1 MVFLEVCFFVSMI
14 LTMTETTKKLS
25 NQEAIKENSQY
36 LYGNILKELQD
47 RGIIEVSDESY
58 ELLKFHGTY
67 QGYNRD
73 TATERKKQ
81 KLDKEFEFMV
91 RLRIPAGRLTAKQY
105 LAVDDIASKYANNSI
120 RITTRETFQLH
131 CVAQDN
137 LWDTIHDIYQA
148 SLSTLS
154 ACGDV
159 VRNVMISP
167 APFEDAK
174 HKILQE
180 AGYSIAKFC
189 TPKTSAYDELWSG
202 KEIAQNRD
210 EDLYGKTY
218 LPRKFK
224 IALIMPEDN
233 SPDVFTHDLG
243 FVLIFE
249 GQKLLGYNV
258 LVGGGMGMSHNNAKT
273 YPRLATEI
281 AFIEPQDL
289 LNATEAVVKLQRD
302 FGDRTDRKHARL
314 KYLVEEK
321 GFEWTYNTFKEY
333 FAKTNPKGKVH
344 PPKPIKEYKIKDN
357 LGWHKH
363 SPKGDEWF
371 LGLPIE
377 NGRIIDL
384 ENAKIKT
391 GLRAVIKKYQPKIVL
406 TADQKIILC
415 NIKEKDKA
423 SIEKDLKSFG
433 IKLREEVSELNR
445 YMMACV
451 ALPTCGKALAE
462 AERVRTPIEISIQE
476 LLNDLK
482 IGNEKLS
489 VRIAGCPNGCSRPYV
504 GDIGIIGRMPDHY
517 LLNIGG
523 DFEGTRL
530 NKPVFD
536 KVPEKEISTA
546 LKPMFELFIQNR
558 KKSEGFGDFC
568 FRYGVEKV
576 ANQAILS
583 LTEYKW
589 AKYFSG
595 D

>member
-1 MVFLEVCFFVSMI
+1 MNEPV
-14 LTMTETTKKLS
+14 KKLS

-131 CVAQDN
+131 CVAKDN
-137 LWDTIHDIYQA
+137 LWDTIHDIYNI

-189 TPKTSAYDELWSG
+189 TPKTSSYDELWSG
-202 KEIAQNRD
+202 KEIAQNRG
-210 EDLYGKTY
+210 EDLYGTTY

-321 GFEWTYNTFKEY
+321 GFEWTLNTFKEY
-333 FAKTNPKGKVH
+333 FSKTNPKGKVH

-384 ENAKIKT
+384 QGAKIKT

-423 SIEKDLKSFG
+423 SIQADLKSFG

-462 AERVRTPIEISIQE
+462 AERVRTPIEISIQQ
-476 LLNDLK
+476 LLNELK

-536 KVPEKEISTA
+536 KIPEKEIATA

-568 FRYGVEKV
+568 FRFGVENV
-576 ANQAILS
+576 ANQVISS

-589 AKYFSG
+589 AKYFKG

>member
-1 MVFLEVCFFVSMI
+1 MNEPI
-14 LTMTETTKKLS
+14 KKLS

-131 CVAQDN
+131 CVAKDN
-137 LWDTIHDIYQA
+137 LWDTIHDIYEA

-202 KEIAQNRD
+202 KEITKNRD

-249 GQKLLGYNV
+249 GEKLLGYNV

-321 GFEWTYNTFKEY
+321 GFEWTSATFKEY

-344 PPKPIKEYKIKDN
+344 QPKPIKEYKIKDN

-384 ENAKIKT
+384 ESAKIKT
-391 GLRAVIKKYQPKIVL
+391 GLRTVIKKYQPKIVL

-415 NIKEKDKA
+415 NIKEKDKPA
-423 SIEKDLKSFG
+423 IEKDLKSFG

-462 AERVRTPIEISIQE
+462 AERVRTPIEISIQQ
-476 LLNDLK
+476 LLNELE

-536 KVPEKEISTA
+536 KVPEKEIALA
-546 LKPMFELFIQNR
+546 LKPMFELFIENR
-558 KKSEGFGDFC
+558 TKNEGFGDFC
-568 FRYGVEKV
+568 FRYGVENV

-583 LTEYKW
+583 LTNYKW